1 MRAVVL
7 AAAGAMALSAC
18 APTVQYEGVE
28 MSGAGHAPLK
38 HLAALDCPAVQ
49 GELTRTAQAPDGR
62 WCDYTGAD
70 GRWVRLRLLELDGRS
85 AQAALEPTKAEL
97 RQLVP
102 MSHHSVVAVNSDG
115 SGRDRAD
122 IDLPFFHVH
131 TDGDR
136 ADVNIF
142 GIRVKADGP
151 YADVKTNVG
160 LKNTQV
166 HAGPEGAEVTA
177 EDAGGRNASFVYVL
191 AADKA
196 ARSGWAAVGY
206 VAKGPAGG
214 PLVVGE
220 FRSRSGETR
229 HEHRGDHGDLDRLID
244 RNLKG

>member
-1 MRAVVL
+1 
-7 AAAGAMALSAC
+7 MALGAC

-49 GELTRTAQAPDGR
+49 GELTRTAEAPDGR
-62 WCDYTGAD
+62 WCDYSGRD
-70 GRWVRLRLLELDGRS
+70 GRWVRLRLLDLDGRS
-85 AQAALEPTKAEL
+85 AQEALEPTKAAL
-97 RQLVP
+97 RELVP
-102 MSHHSVVAVNSDG
+102 MSGHAVVAVKSDG

-142 GIRVKADGP
+142 GIKVKADGP
-151 YADVKTNVG
+151 YADVKTDVG
-160 LKNTQV
+160 LKNTRV

-177 EDAGGRNASFVYVL
+177 EDVGGRNASFVYVL
-191 AADKA
+191 AAKKRA
-196 ARSGWAAVGY
+196 PSGWAAVGY
-206 VAKGPAGG
+206 VAKGPADG

-220 FRSRSGETR
+220 FRSPRGEDAEDR
-229 HEHRGDHGDLDRLID
+229 HHDDRTYGDHGDLDRLIA